1 MFPSDLFANI
11 LFVLAV
17 IAVLFLLVFFGVS
30 KRDKSKKITMNA
42 VVRDIRGEMK
52 GSGNPIWS
60 RSGPMYIAT
69 ETTYAEFELS
79 GGEIVKFKV
88 PKRLVKKL
96 YPGMRGKL
104 ALKNGKLIA
113 FVVDRT

>member
-1 MFPSDLFANI
+1 MDAI
-11 LFVLAV
+11 VKDV
-17 IAVLFLLVFFGVS
+17 Y
-30 KRDKSKKITMNA
+30 DKMH
-42 VVRDIRGEMK
+42 
-52 GSGNPIWS
+52 GSGSPVWS

-79 GGEIVKFKV
+79 SGEFVKFRV

-113 FVVDRT
+113 FVVDRS